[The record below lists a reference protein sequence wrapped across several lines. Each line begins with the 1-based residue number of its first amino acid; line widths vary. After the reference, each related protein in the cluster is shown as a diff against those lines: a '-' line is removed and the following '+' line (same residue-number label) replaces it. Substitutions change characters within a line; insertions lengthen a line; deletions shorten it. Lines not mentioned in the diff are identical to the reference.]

1 MSNIGTALVRLMALA
16 GGAVVG
22 ALLSRWYDDVM
33 TARTERAE
41 ERSQSDKMRYEQGLS
56 PIGEQEQR
64 PGQQSRYT
72 SQ

>member
-56 PIGEQEQR
+56 PIGEQAPKQ
-64 PGQQSRYT
+64 GQQPR
-72 SQ
+72 